1 MNPVRI
7 GDKYFVPGL
16 GLGTIEGY
24 QGRYEGNRARWY
36 ARVCFD
42 AHRAALVPL
51 SVGEVLQ

>member
-1 MNPVRI
+1 MNPCKI

-36 ARVCFD
+36 ARVRFD
-42 AHRAALVPL
+42 AHRAALVPI
-51 SVGEVLQ
+51 SAGETLQ